1 MCSVAE
7 GLHLA
12 RLAAAEEDPFGGLRF
27 PSDRREAGA
36 FMRAV
41 AEWLAF
47 GAPTGTPKIL
57 LSSRD
62 IDRIGRFL
70 RWNRFRHVPLPN
82 GWRAGIIF
90 AATALVRRATLK
102 NAFAMH
108 KARIGL
114 FFPLVTGCE
123 GLP

>member
-1 MCSVAE
+1 MGTVAE
-7 GLHLA
+7 
-12 RLAAAEEDPFGGLRF
+12 RLFLGMPA
-27 PSDRREAGA
+27 S
-36 FMRAV
+36 
-41 AEWLAF
+41 
-47 GAPTGTPKIL
+47 APEIL

-70 RWNRFRHVPLPN
+70 RWNRFRHVPLPKE
-82 GWRAGIIF
+82 WRAGIIF
-90 AATALVRRATLK
+90 AATALVRRATLM
-102 NAFAMH
+102 NAPVMH